1 MRIKLTKEF
10 ILENSYWSP
19 EVTQQIL
26 QNQKLVELIEKE
38 IPKCKKA
45 CEESIKTQKQTDY
58 YQGLADG
65 YGIILRLLEES
76 KK

>member
-1 MRIKLTKEF
+1 MELYTDEF
-10 ILENSYWSP
+10 IE
-19 EVTQQIL
+19 ECV
-26 QNQKLVELIEKE
+26 KLRELIEKE

-58 YQGLADG
+58 YQGLTDG
-65 YGIILRLLEES
+65 YGIILNLLEES